1 MNKLVLFSMISA
13 ATILSGCGGTNIKE
27 QLGLER
33 HSPDEFSVLQRAP
46 LEIPSDLKNLPVPQP
61 GVQRPQDVTA
71 KQQATK
77 IILGSAQAPANED
90 ASSSEEI
97 LLQKTN
103 ATANNQNIRQQL
115 AKEAKEKKND
125 KRPVIKRLLNVG
137 DSDPSAV
144 VVDAKAEAQRLK
156 DAKNAGKPVTTG
168 ETPVIEE

>member
-1 MNKLVLFSMISA
+1 MNRLVLFCLLSS
-13 ATILSGCGGTNIKE
+13 ATILSGCGGSSIKE
-27 QLGLER
+27 QLGIDR

-46 LEIPSDLKNLPVPQP
+46 LEIPTDLKNLPVPQP
-61 GVQRPQDVTA
+61 GLQRPQDITA

-77 IILGSAQAPANED
+77 IILGNTETSVNQE

-103 ATANNQNIRQQL
+103 ATANNPNIRQQL
-115 AKEAKEKKND
+115 AKEAKEQKND

-156 DAKNAGKPVTTG
+156 DAKDAGKPVTTG